1 MEGCGQTVANPR
13 GENQE
18 NKYPNLSLLPLSSIF
33 PELPIGQAQEDTK
46 RKRSSLIRSIQVR
59 LLLGPE
65 QVEGRKR
72 LDLEEQTEDI

>member
-13 GENQE
+13 GGNQE

-33 PELPIGQAQEDTK
+33 PGLPIGQTQVDTK
-46 RKRSSLIRSIQVR
+46 RKRSSLIRSIQVS

-65 QVEGRKR
+65 QVEGGKR